1 MNKLDVLN
9 LLSRAGELD
18 AVSISRSLNATP
30 EATGMM
36 LLRQVRDGLIR
47 RELDR
52 GIFVYSLTPKG
63 EARRVYLNTRERELA
78 G

>member
-9 LLSRAGELD
+9 VLSRAGELD
-18 AVSISRSLNATP
+18 AASISQRLNGTP

-36 LLRQVRDGLIR
+36 LLRQVRDGLVM
-47 RELDR
+47 REIDR
-52 GIFVYSLTPKG
+52 GLFVYSLTPKG
-63 EARRVYLNTRERELA
+63 EARRVYLNARERELA

>member
-9 LLSRAGELD
+9 VLSQAGELD
-18 AVSISRSLNATP
+18 AASISRRLNGTP

-36 LLRQVRDGLIR
+36 LLRQVRDGLIT
-47 RELDR
+47 REIDR

-63 EARRVYLNTRERELA
+63 EARRVYLNAREHQLA

>member
-1 MNKLDVLN
+1 MTKLDVLKV
-9 LLSRAGELD
+9 LSRAGELD
-18 AVSISRSLNATP
+18 AVSISRRLSATP

-63 EARRVYLNTRERELA
+63 EARHVYLNAREHGLA

>member
-9 LLSRAGELD
+9 VLSRAGELD
-18 AVSISRSLNATP
+18 AVSISRTLNATP

-52 GIFVYSLTPKG
+52 GIFAYSLTPKG
-63 EARRVYLNTRERELA
+63 EARRVYLNARERELA
-78 G
+78 